1 MLDQMVEHARREA
14 PDECVGVLGTRDGEP
29 VLLVEAE
36 NARHSPLAYEIA
48 PQELLRVHDRLDEDD
63 LEVGAIYHSHTRTEP
78 VPSQT
83 DINLAFYPEAL
94 YIIVGLAGA
103 FAMNR
108 LIASLLFGVRPT
120 DPMTLVAVVAT
131 ITLVAAVA
139 CWLPAWRASRLDPNI
154 VLRQE

>member
-1 MLDQMVEHARREA
+1 VRIPQEMLDQMVEHARREA
-14 PDECVGVLGTRDGEP
+14 PNECVGVLGTRDGEP

-36 NARHSPLAYEIA
+36 NARRSPLAYEIA

-94 YIIVGLAGA
+94 YIIVGLAGDAPDVRA
-103 FAMNR
+103 FRIVDGEVTQAQ
-108 LIASLLFGVRPT
+108 LE
-120 DPMTLVAVVAT
+120 
-131 ITLVAAVA
+131 VAA
-139 CWLPAWRASRLDPNI
+139 
-154 VLRQE
+154 

>member
-1 MLDQMVEHARREA
+1 MVEHARREA
-14 PDECVGVLGTRDGEP
+14 PNECVGVLGTRDGEP

-48 PQELLRVHDRLDEDD
+48 PQELLRVHDRLDEDE

-94 YIIVGLAGA
+94 YIIVGLAGDEPDIRA
-103 FAMNR
+103 FRIVDGEVSQAE
-108 LIASLLFGVRPT
+108 LEVASAGVARHG
-120 DPMTLVAVVAT
+120 DERSEAV
-131 ITLVAAVA
+131 
-139 CWLPAWRASRLDPNI
+139 
-154 VLRQE
+154 